1 MICILHAFRSSVV
14 AWEIGS
20 GYVCRKALCDCL
32 RGCHFLEFLV
42 ALCPFKNK
50 GMLMKVKIMLL
61 NDEIFHR

>member
-1 MICILHAFRSSVV
+1 MRLGQVT
-14 AWEIGS
+14 
-20 GYVCRKALCDCL
+20 CRKALCDCL

>member
-1 MICILHAFRSSVV
+1 MLFAVPYLRGRLGQVT
-14 AWEIGS
+14 
-20 GYVCRKALCDCL
+20 CRKALCDCL
-32 RGCHFLEFLV
+32 RGCHFLEFIV